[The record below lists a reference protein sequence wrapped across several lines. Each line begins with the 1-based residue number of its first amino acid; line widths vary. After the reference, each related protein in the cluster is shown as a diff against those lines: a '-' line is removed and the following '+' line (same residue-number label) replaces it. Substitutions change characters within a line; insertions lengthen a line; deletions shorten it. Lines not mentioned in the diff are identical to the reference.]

1 MLRSCPG
8 DHAAS
13 ALLHRWHLSRA
24 RGAPGAPGAVSVE
37 MSTLFDRED
46 PMEGAPRGYIVT
58 DGVLLGSYKFGG
70 MLDWDADVVRGSEDA
85 TVKSCCMG

>member
-1 MLRSCPG
+1 
-8 DHAAS
+8 
-13 ALLHRWHLSRA
+13 
-24 RGAPGAPGAVSVE
+24 
-37 MSTLFDRED
+37 MSTLFDRVD